1 MSDKNMNKIE
11 ELNRELADFL
21 KQKDNLFADY
31 MRVEGII
38 AYVNAQL
45 DRLDPDWRKKDEEA
59 FLSKQKNTPQIQPQ
73 QKETASNT
81 KEKKV
86 YGN

>member
-1 MSDKNMNKIE
+1 MSDKNTSKIE
-11 ELNRELADFL
+11 ELKNELSNFL
-21 KQKDNLFADY
+21 RQKENLFADY

-38 AYVNAQL
+38 AYLNAQL
-45 DRLDPDWRKKDEEA
+45 DRLDPDWRKEDEEA
-59 FLSKQKNTPQIQPQ
+59 FLAKQKNAPQIPS
-73 QKETASNT
+73 QKEVSSNP

>member
-1 MSDKNMNKIE
+1 MSDKNMNRIE
-11 ELNRELADFL
+11 ELKRELADFL

-38 AYVNAQL
+38 AYLNAQL

-59 FLSKQKNTPQIQPQ
+59 FLAKQKNSPQIQPP
-73 QKETASNT
+73 QKEATS

>member
-1 MSDKNMNKIE
+1 MNDKNINRTD
-11 ELNRELADFL
+11 ELKAELTDFT

-38 AYVNAQL
+38 AYLNAQL

-59 FLSKQKNTPQIQPQ
+59 FLAKQKNSQQIQPP
-73 QKETASNT
+73 QKEATS

>member
-11 ELNRELADFL
+11 ELKRELADFL

-31 MRVEGII
+31 MRIEGII

-59 FLSKQKNTPQIQPQ
+59 FLAKQKNTPQIQPQ